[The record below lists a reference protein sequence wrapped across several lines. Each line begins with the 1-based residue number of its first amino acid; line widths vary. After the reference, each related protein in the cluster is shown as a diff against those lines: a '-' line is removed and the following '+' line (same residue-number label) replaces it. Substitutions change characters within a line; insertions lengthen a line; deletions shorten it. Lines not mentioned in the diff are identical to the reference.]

1 MSRVPTNWSFT
12 SKVYAEPGYRS
23 ETEPPEL
30 LRSLGCPWLVPT
42 GWSVRSVSLAWHLC
56 HQFWCWPDQRF
67 GCEHATVGIALSRV
81 CFGSDSRRSF
91 ATQRNDAMCQSRLQ
105 EPRS

>member
-56 HQFWCWPDQRF
+56 RQFWCWPDQRF
-67 GCEHATVGIALSRV
+67 GCGHAIVGIACPASALGPIAAEV
-81 CFGSDSRRSF
+81 L
-91 ATQRNDAMCQSRLQ
+91 QRNETTPCARLQ